1 MTKGAADETRR
12 GVGCRLLGT
21 PLPKPSSPLAP
32 LAVLTGLAVPSP
44 SEEPLPGGTEAAGLA
59 CLPKGPASD
68 LVPGG
73 LGDGSVGTGDKG
85 CNGDTS
91 ASVNE
96 R

>member
-1 MTKGAADETRR
+1 MTKGAVDETRR
-12 GVGCRLLGT
+12 GVVRRLLGT

-32 LAVLTGLAVPSP
+32 LEVLTGLAVPNP
-44 SEEPLPGGTEAAGLA
+44 SEEPLPRDTEAAGLGSPRA
-59 CLPKGPASD
+59 LASD

-73 LGDGSVGTGDKG
+73 LGDGSVGTGEKG